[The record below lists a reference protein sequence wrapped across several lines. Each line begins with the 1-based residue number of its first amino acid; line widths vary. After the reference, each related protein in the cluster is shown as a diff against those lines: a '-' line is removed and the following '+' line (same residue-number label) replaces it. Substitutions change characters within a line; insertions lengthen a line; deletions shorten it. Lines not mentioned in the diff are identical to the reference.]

1 MKRLIGKTANISNN
15 QISKAKDLCKAMKNA
30 LEKNDREKLL
40 ELKDE
45 ICLYHPDTL
54 YSGKIYRAIFLDK
67 ENFKEN
73 STKKELEN
81 QIRKQIYV
89 NKDVVSFSKTLNGAK
104 SGALDWNGDKK
115 NAYLVIVSED
125 GQGLDLNEVAKT
137 CKEMFDKVKENVN
150 KDKNITK
157 TKRTDLRKKLTDVS
171 KEMKEYFTG
180 KYDEVDEVIDQLRKD
195 YEIEKIIDMDKI

>member
-1 MKRLIGKTANISNN
+1 MKRLIRKTANVSNN

-30 LEKNDREKLL
+30 LEKNDRDKLL

-54 YSGKIYRAIFLDK
+54 YYRAIFLDK
-67 ENFKEN
+67 KNFKEDL
-73 STKKELEN
+73 TKKELEEAV
-81 QIRKQIYV
+81 RKQIYI
-89 NKDVVSFSKTLNGAK
+89 NNDVVSFSKTLNGAK
-104 SGALDWNGDKK
+104 SGAVDWNGEKK
-115 NAYLVIVSED
+115 DAYLVIVSED

-150 KDKNITK
+150 KDKNIKK
-157 TKRTDLRKKLTDVS
+157 TKRTDFRKKLTDVS

-180 KYDEVDEVIDQLRKD
+180 KYDDVDEVIDQLRKG
-195 YEIEKIIDMDKI
+195 YKIEKIIEV

>member
-1 MKRLIGKTANISNN
+1 MKRLIRKTANVSNN

-30 LEKNDREKLL
+30 LEKNDRDKLL

-67 ENFKEN
+67 KNFKEDL
-73 STKKELEN
+73 TKKELEEAV
-81 QIRKQIYV
+81 RKQIYI
-89 NKDVVSFSKTLNGAK
+89 NNDVVSFSKTLNGAK
-104 SGALDWNGDKK
+104 SGALDWNGKK
-115 NAYLVIVSED
+115 KDAYLIIVSED

-137 CKEMFDKVKENVN
+137 CKEMFDKVKENVD
-150 KDKNITK
+150 KDKNIKK
-157 TKRTDLRKKLTDVS
+157 TKRTDFRKKLTDVS

-180 KYDEVDEVIDQLRKD
+180 KYDEVDEVIDQLRKG
-195 YEIEKIIDMDKI
+195 YKIEKIIEV

>member
-1 MKRLIGKTANISNN
+1 MKRLIRKTANVSNN

-30 LEKNDREKLL
+30 LEKNDRDKLL

-67 ENFKEN
+67 KNFKEN
-73 STKKELEN
+73 LTKKELEEAV
-81 QIRKQIYV
+81 RKKIYI
-89 NKDVVSFSKTLNGAK
+89 NNDVVSFSKTLNGAK
-104 SGALDWNGDKK
+104 SGAVDWNGEKK
-115 NAYLVIVSED
+115 DAYLVIVSED

-137 CKEMFDKVKENVN
+137 CKEMFDKVKENVD
-150 KDKNITK
+150 KDKNIKK
-157 TKRTDLRKKLTDVS
+157 TKRTDFRKKLTDVS

-180 KYDEVDEVIDQLRKD
+180 KYDEVDEVIDQLRKG
-195 YEIEKIIDMDKI
+195 YKIEKIIEV

>member
-1 MKRLIGKTANISNN
+1 MKRLIRKTANVSNN

-30 LEKNDREKLL
+30 LEKNDRDKLL

-54 YSGKIYRAIFLDK
+54 YSGKIYRAIFLNK
-67 ENFKEN
+67 KNFKEDL
-73 STKKELEN
+73 TKKELEEAV
-81 QIRKQIYV
+81 RKQIYI
-89 NKDVVSFSKTLNGAK
+89 NNDVVSFSKTLNGAK
-104 SGALDWNGDKK
+104 SGALDWNGKK
-115 NAYLVIVSED
+115 KDAYLVIVSED

-150 KDKNITK
+150 KDKNIK
-157 TKRTDLRKKLTDVS
+157 QTKRTDFRKKLTDVS

-195 YEIEKIIDMDKI
+195 YKIEKIIEV

>member
-1 MKRLIGKTANISNN
+1 MKRLIRKTANISNN

-30 LEKNDREKLL
+30 LEKNDRDKLL

-67 ENFKEN
+67 KNFDENL
-73 STKKELEN
+73 TKKELEE
-81 QIRKQIYV
+81 QVRKQIYI
-89 NKDVVSFSKTLNGAK
+89 NNDVVSFSKTLNGAK
-104 SGALDWNGDKK
+104 SGALDWNGKK
-115 NAYLVIVSED
+115 KDAYLIIVSED

-137 CKEMFDKVKENVN
+137 CKEMFDKVKENVD
-150 KDKNITK
+150 KDKNIKK
-157 TKRTDLRKKLTDVS
+157 TKRTDFRKKLTDVS

-180 KYDEVDEVIDQLRKD
+180 KYDEVDEVIDQLRKG
-195 YEIEKIIDMDKI
+195 YKIEKIIEV

>member
-1 MKRLIGKTANISNN
+1 MKRLIRKTANVSNN

-30 LEKNDREKLL
+30 LEKNDRDKLL

-67 ENFKEN
+67 KNFKEDL
-73 STKKELEN
+73 TKKELEEAV
-81 QIRKQIYV
+81 RKQIYI
-89 NKDVVSFSKTLNGAK
+89 NNDVVSFSKTLNGAK
-104 SGALDWNGDKK
+104 SGALDWNGKK
-115 NAYLVIVSED
+115 KDAYLVIVSED

-137 CKEMFDKVKENVN
+137 CKEMFDKVKENVD
-150 KDKNITK
+150 KDKNIKK
-157 TKRTDLRKKLTDVS
+157 TKRTDFRKKLTDVS

-180 KYDEVDEVIDQLRKD
+180 KYDEVDEVIDQLRKG
-195 YEIEKIIDMDKI
+195 YKIEKIIEV

>member
-1 MKRLIGKTANISNN
+1 MKRLIRKTANVSNN

-30 LEKNDREKLL
+30 LEKNDRDKLL

-67 ENFKEN
+67 KNFKEDL
-73 STKKELEN
+73 TKKELEEAV
-81 QIRKQIYV
+81 RKQIYI
-89 NKDVVSFSKTLNGAK
+89 NNDVVSFSKTLNGAK
-104 SGALDWNGDKK
+104 SGAVDWNGEKK
-115 NAYLVIVSED
+115 DAYLVIVSED

-150 KDKNITK
+150 KDRNIKK
-157 TKRTDLRKKLTDVS
+157 TKRTDFRKKLTDVS

-180 KYDEVDEVIDQLRKD
+180 KYDDVDEVIDQLRKG
-195 YEIEKIIDMDKI
+195 YKIEKIIEV

>member
-1 MKRLIGKTANISNN
+1 MKRLIRKTANISNN

-30 LEKNDREKLL
+30 LEKNDRDKLL

-67 ENFKEN
+67 KHFDENL
-73 STKKELEN
+73 TKKELEE
-81 QIRKQIYV
+81 QVRKQIYI
-89 NKDVVSFSKTLNGAK
+89 NNDVVSFSKTLNGAK
-104 SGALDWNGDKK
+104 SGALDWNGKK
-115 NAYLVIVSED
+115 KDAYLIIVSED

-137 CKEMFDKVKENVN
+137 CKEMFDKVKENVD
-150 KDKNITK
+150 KDKNIKK
-157 TKRTDLRKKLTDVS
+157 TKRTDFRKKLTDVS

-180 KYDEVDEVIDQLRKD
+180 KYDEVDEVIDQLRKG
-195 YEIEKIIDMDKI
+195 YKIEKIIEV

>member
-1 MKRLIGKTANISNN
+1 MKRLIRKTANVSNN

-30 LEKNDREKLL
+30 LEKNDRDKLL

-67 ENFKEN
+67 KNFKEN
-73 STKKELEN
+73 LTKKELEETV
-81 QIRKQIYV
+81 RKQIYI
-89 NKDVVSFSKTLNGAK
+89 NNDVVSFSKTLNGAK
-104 SGALDWNGDKK
+104 SGALDWNGKK
-115 NAYLVIVSED
+115 KDAYLIIVSED

-137 CKEMFDKVKENVN
+137 CKEMFDKVKENVD
-150 KDKNITK
+150 KDKNIKK
-157 TKRTDLRKKLTDVS
+157 TKRTDFRKKLTDVS

-180 KYDEVDEVIDQLRKD
+180 KYDEVDEVIDQLRKG
-195 YEIEKIIDMDKI
+195 YKIEKIIEV

>member
-1 MKRLIGKTANISNN
+1 MKRLIRKTANISNN

-30 LEKNDREKLL
+30 LEKNDRDKLL

-67 ENFKEN
+67 KNFKEDL
-73 STKKELEN
+73 TKKELEEAV
-81 QIRKQIYV
+81 RKQIYI
-89 NKDVVSFSKTLNGAK
+89 NNDVVSFSKTLNGAK
-104 SGALDWNGDKK
+104 SGAVDWNGEKK
-115 NAYLVIVSED
+115 DAYLVIVSED

-150 KDKNITK
+150 KDKNIKK
-157 TKRTDLRKKLTDVS
+157 TKRTDFRKKLTDVS

-180 KYDEVDEVIDQLRKD
+180 KYDDVDEVIDQLRKG
-195 YEIEKIIDMDKI
+195 YKIEKIIEV

>member
-1 MKRLIGKTANISNN
+1 MKRLIRKTANVSNN

-30 LEKNDREKLL
+30 LEKNDRDKLL

-67 ENFKEN
+67 KNFKEDL
-73 STKKELEN
+73 TKKELEEAV
-81 QIRKQIYV
+81 RKQIYI
-89 NKDVVSFSKTLNGAK
+89 NNDVVSFSKTLNGAK
-104 SGALDWNGDKK
+104 SGAVDWNGKK
-115 NAYLVIVSED
+115 KDAYLVIVSED

-150 KDKNITK
+150 KDKNIKK
-157 TKRTDLRKKLTDVS
+157 TKRTDFRKKLTDVS

-180 KYDEVDEVIDQLRKD
+180 KYDDVDEVIDQLRKG
-195 YEIEKIIDMDKI
+195 YKIEKIIEV

>member
-1 MKRLIGKTANISNN
+1 MKRLIRKTANISNN

-30 LEKNDREKLL
+30 LEKNDRDKLL

-67 ENFKEN
+67 KNFKEDL
-73 STKKELEN
+73 TKKELEEAV
-81 QIRKQIYV
+81 RKQIYI
-89 NKDVVSFSKTLNGAK
+89 NNDVVSFSKTLNGAK
-104 SGALDWNGDKK
+104 SGALDWNGKK
-115 NAYLVIVSED
+115 KDAYLIIVSED

-137 CKEMFDKVKENVN
+137 CKEMFDKVKENVD
-150 KDKNITK
+150 KDKNIKK
-157 TKRTDLRKKLTDVS
+157 TKRTDFRKKLTDVS

-180 KYDEVDEVIDQLRKD
+180 KYDEVDEVIDQLRKG
-195 YEIEKIIDMDKI
+195 YKIEKIIEV

>member
-1 MKRLIGKTANISNN
+1 MKRLIRKTANINNN

-30 LEKNDREKLL
+30 LEKNDRDKLL

-67 ENFKEN
+67 KNFKEDL
-73 STKKELEN
+73 TKKELEEAV
-81 QIRKQIYV
+81 RKQIYI
-89 NKDVVSFSKTLNGAK
+89 NNDVVSFSKTLNGAK
-104 SGALDWNGDKK
+104 SGAVDWNGEKK
-115 NAYLVIVSED
+115 DAYLVIVSED

-150 KDKNITK
+150 KDKNIKK
-157 TKRTDLRKKLTDVS
+157 TKRTDFRKKLTDVS

-180 KYDEVDEVIDQLRKD
+180 KYDDVDEVIDQLRKG
-195 YEIEKIIDMDKI
+195 YKIEKIIEV

>member
-1 MKRLIGKTANISNN
+1 MKRLIRKTANVSNN

-30 LEKNDREKLL
+30 LEKNDRDKLL

-67 ENFKEN
+67 KNFKEDL
-73 STKKELEN
+73 TKKELEEAV
-81 QIRKQIYV
+81 RKQIYI
-89 NKDVVSFSKTLNGAK
+89 NNDVVSFSKTLNGAK
-104 SGALDWNGDKK
+104 SGAVDWNGEKK
-115 NAYLVIVSED
+115 DAYLVIVSED

-137 CKEMFDKVKENVN
+137 CKEMFDKVKENVD
-150 KDKNITK
+150 KDKNIKK
-157 TKRTDLRKKLTDVS
+157 TKRTDFRKKLTDVS

-180 KYDEVDEVIDQLRKD
+180 KYDEVDEVVDQLRKG
-195 YEIEKIIDMDKI
+195 YKIEKIIEV

>member
-1 MKRLIGKTANISNN
+1 MKRLIRKTANINNN

-30 LEKNDREKLL
+30 LEKNDRDKLL

-67 ENFKEN
+67 KNFKEDL
-73 STKKELEN
+73 TKKELEEAV
-81 QIRKQIYV
+81 RKQIYI
-89 NKDVVSFSKTLNGAK
+89 NNDVVSFSKTLNGAK
-104 SGALDWNGDKK
+104 SGAVDWNGKK
-115 NAYLVIVSED
+115 KDAYLVIVSED

-150 KDKNITK
+150 KDKNIKK
-157 TKRTDLRKKLTDVS
+157 TKRTDFRKKLTDVS

-180 KYDEVDEVIDQLRKD
+180 KYDDVDEVIDQLRKG
-195 YEIEKIIDMDKI
+195 YKIEKIIEV

>member
-1 MKRLIGKTANISNN
+1 MKRLIRKTANVSNN

-30 LEKNDREKLL
+30 LEKNDRDKLL

-67 ENFKEN
+67 KNFKEN
-73 STKKELEN
+73 LTKKELEEAVK
-81 QIRKQIYV
+81 KQIYI
-89 NKDVVSFSKTLNGAK
+89 NNDVVSFSKTLNGAK
-104 SGALDWNGDKK
+104 SGALDWNGKK
-115 NAYLVIVSED
+115 KDAYLVIVSED

-137 CKEMFDKVKENVN
+137 CKEMFDKVKENVD
-150 KDKNITK
+150 KDKNIKK
-157 TKRTDLRKKLTDVS
+157 TKRTDFRKKLTDVS

-180 KYDEVDEVIDQLRKD
+180 KYDDVDEVIDQLRKG
-195 YEIEKIIDMDKI
+195 YKIEKIIEV

>member
-1 MKRLIGKTANISNN
+1 MKRLIRKTANVSNN

-30 LEKNDREKLL
+30 LEKNDRDKLL

-67 ENFKEN
+67 KNFKEN
-73 STKKELEN
+73 LTKKELEEAV
-81 QIRKQIYV
+81 RKQIYI
-89 NKDVVSFSKTLNGAK
+89 NNDVVSFSKTLNGAK
-104 SGALDWNGDKK
+104 SGALDWNGKK
-115 NAYLVIVSED
+115 KDAYLIIVSED

-137 CKEMFDKVKENVN
+137 CKEMFDKVKENVD
-150 KDKNITK
+150 KDKNIKK
-157 TKRTDLRKKLTDVS
+157 TKRTDFRKKLTDVS

-180 KYDEVDEVIDQLRKD
+180 KYDEVDEVIDQLRKG
-195 YEIEKIIDMDKI
+195 YKIEKIIEV

>member
-1 MKRLIGKTANISNN
+1 MKRLICKTANVSNN

-30 LEKNDREKLL
+30 LEKNDRDKLL

-67 ENFKEN
+67 KNFKEN
-73 STKKELEN
+73 LTKKELEEAVK
-81 QIRKQIYV
+81 KQIYI
-89 NKDVVSFSKTLNGAK
+89 NNDVVSFSKTLNGAK
-104 SGALDWNGDKK
+104 SGALDWNGKK
-115 NAYLVIVSED
+115 KDAYLVIVSED

-137 CKEMFDKVKENVN
+137 CKEMFDKVKENVD
-150 KDKNITK
+150 KDKNIKK
-157 TKRTDLRKKLTDVS
+157 TKRTDFRKKLTDVS

-180 KYDEVDEVIDQLRKD
+180 KYDDVDEVIDQLRKG
-195 YEIEKIIDMDKI
+195 YKIEKIIEV

>member
-1 MKRLIGKTANISNN
+1 MKRLIRKTANVSNN

-30 LEKNDREKLL
+30 LEKNDRDKLL

-67 ENFKEN
+67 KNFKEDL
-73 STKKELEN
+73 TKKELEEAV
-81 QIRKQIYV
+81 RKQIYI
-89 NKDVVSFSKTLNGAK
+89 NNDVVSFSKTLNGAK
-104 SGALDWNGDKK
+104 SGAVDWNGEKK
-115 NAYLVIVSED
+115 DAYLVIVSED

-150 KDKNITK
+150 KDKNIKK
-157 TKRTDLRKKLTDVS
+157 TKRTDFRKKLTDVS

-180 KYDEVDEVIDQLRKD
+180 KYDNVDEVIDQLRKG
-195 YEIEKIIDMDKI
+195 YKIEKIIEV

>member
-1 MKRLIGKTANISNN
+1 MKRLIRKTANVSNN

-30 LEKNDREKLL
+30 LEKNDRDKLL

-67 ENFKEN
+67 KNFKEDL
-73 STKKELEN
+73 TKKELEEAV
-81 QIRKQIYV
+81 RKQIYI
-89 NKDVVSFSKTLNGAK
+89 NNDVVSFSKTLNGAK
-104 SGALDWNGDKK
+104 SGAVDWNGKK
-115 NAYLVIVSED
+115 KDAYLVIVSED

-137 CKEMFDKVKENVN
+137 CKEMFDKVKENVD
-150 KDKNITK
+150 KDKNIKK
-157 TKRTDLRKKLTDVS
+157 TKRTDFRKKLTDVS

-180 KYDEVDEVIDQLRKD
+180 KYDEVDEVVDQLRKG
-195 YEIEKIIDMDKI
+195 YKIEKIIEV

>member
-1 MKRLIGKTANISNN
+1 MKRLIRKTANVSNN

-30 LEKNDREKLL
+30 LEKNDRDKLL

-67 ENFKEN
+67 KNFKEDL
-73 STKKELEN
+73 TKKELEEAV
-81 QIRKQIYV
+81 RKQIYI
-89 NKDVVSFSKTLNGAK
+89 NNDVVSFSKTLNGAK
-104 SGALDWNGDKK
+104 SGALDWNGKK
-115 NAYLVIVSED
+115 KDAYLIIVSED

-137 CKEMFDKVKENVN
+137 CKEMFDKVKENVD
-150 KDKNITK
+150 KDKNIKK
-157 TKRTDLRKKLTDVS
+157 TKRTDFRKKLTDVS

-180 KYDEVDEVIDQLRKD
+180 KYDDVDEVIDQLRKG
-195 YEIEKIIDMDKI
+195 YKIEKIIEV

>member
-1 MKRLIGKTANISNN
+1 MKRLIRKTANINNN

-30 LEKNDREKLL
+30 LEKNDRDKLL

-67 ENFKEN
+67 KNFKEDL
-73 STKKELEN
+73 TKKELEEAV
-81 QIRKQIYV
+81 RKQIYI
-89 NKDVVSFSKTLNGAK
+89 NNDVVSFSKTLNGAK
-104 SGALDWNGDKK
+104 SGAVDWNGKK
-115 NAYLVIVSED
+115 KDAYLVIVSED

-150 KDKNITK
+150 KDKNIKK
-157 TKRTDLRKKLTDVS
+157 TKRTNFRKKLTDVS

-180 KYDEVDEVIDQLRKD
+180 KYDDVDEVIDQLRKG
-195 YEIEKIIDMDKI
+195 YKIEKIIEV

>member
-1 MKRLIGKTANISNN
+1 MKRLIRKTANVSNN

-30 LEKNDREKLL
+30 LEKNDRDKLL

-67 ENFKEN
+67 KNFKEDL
-73 STKKELEN
+73 TKKELEEAV
-81 QIRKQIYV
+81 RKQIYI
-89 NKDVVSFSKTLNGAK
+89 NNDVVSFSKTLNGAK
-104 SGALDWNGDKK
+104 SGALDWNGKK
-115 NAYLVIVSED
+115 KDAYLIVVSED

-137 CKEMFDKVKENVN
+137 CKEMFDKVKENVD
-150 KDKNITK
+150 KDKNIKK
-157 TKRTDLRKKLTDVS
+157 TKRTDFRKKLTDVS

-180 KYDEVDEVIDQLRKD
+180 KYDEVDEVIDQLRKG
-195 YEIEKIIDMDKI
+195 YKIEKIIEV

>member
-1 MKRLIGKTANISNN
+1 MKRLIRKTANINNN
-15 QISKAKDLCKAMKNA
+15 QISKAKELCKAMKNA
-30 LEKNDREKLL
+30 LEKNDRDKLL

-67 ENFKEN
+67 KNFKEDL
-73 STKKELEN
+73 TKKELEEAV
-81 QIRKQIYV
+81 RKQIYI
-89 NKDVVSFSKTLNGAK
+89 NNDVVSFSKTLNGAK
-104 SGALDWNGDKK
+104 SGAVDWNGEKK
-115 NAYLVIVSED
+115 DAYLVIVSED

-150 KDKNITK
+150 KDKNIKK
-157 TKRTDLRKKLTDVS
+157 TKRTDFRKKLTDVS

-180 KYDEVDEVIDQLRKD
+180 KYDDVDEVIDQLRKD
-195 YEIEKIIDMDKI
+195 YKIEKIIEV

>member
-1 MKRLIGKTANISNN
+1 MKRLIRKTANVSNN

-30 LEKNDREKLL
+30 LEKNDRDKLL

-67 ENFKEN
+67 KNFKEDL
-73 STKKELEN
+73 TKKELEEAV
-81 QIRKQIYV
+81 RKQIYI
-89 NKDVVSFSKTLNGAK
+89 NNDVVSFSKTLNGAK
-104 SGALDWNGDKK
+104 SGALDWNGKK
-115 NAYLVIVSED
+115 KDAYLIIVSED

-137 CKEMFDKVKENVN
+137 CKEMFDKVKENVD
-150 KDKNITK
+150 KDKNIKK
-157 TKRTDLRKKLTDVS
+157 TKRTDFRKKLTDVS

-180 KYDEVDEVIDQLRKD
+180 KYDEVNEVIDQLRKG
-195 YEIEKIIDMDKI
+195 YKIEKIIEV

>member
-1 MKRLIGKTANISNN
+1 MKRLIRKTANVSNN

-30 LEKNDREKLL
+30 LEKNDRDKLL

-67 ENFKEN
+67 KNFKEN
-73 STKKELEN
+73 LTKKELEEAV
-81 QIRKQIYV
+81 RKQIYI
-89 NKDVVSFSKTLNGAK
+89 NNDVVSFSKTLNGAK
-104 SGALDWNGDKK
+104 SGALDWNGKK
-115 NAYLVIVSED
+115 KDAYLIIVSED

-150 KDKNITK
+150 KDKNIKK
-157 TKRTDLRKKLTDVS
+157 TKRTDFRKKLTDVS

-180 KYDEVDEVIDQLRKD
+180 KYDEVDEVIDQLRKG
-195 YEIEKIIDMDKI
+195 YKIEKIIEV

>member
-1 MKRLIGKTANISNN
+1 MKRLIRKTANISNN

-30 LEKNDREKLL
+30 LEKNDRDKLL

-67 ENFKEN
+67 KNFKEDL
-73 STKKELEN
+73 TKKELEEAV
-81 QIRKQIYV
+81 RKQIYI
-89 NKDVVSFSKTLNGAK
+89 NNDVVSFSKTLNGAK
-104 SGALDWNGDKK
+104 SGAVDWNGKK
-115 NAYLVIVSED
+115 KDAYLVIVSED

-150 KDKNITK
+150 KDKNIKK
-157 TKRTDLRKKLTDVS
+157 TKRTDFRKKLTDVS

-180 KYDEVDEVIDQLRKD
+180 KYDDVDEVIDQLRKG
-195 YEIEKIIDMDKI
+195 YKIEKIIEV

>member
-1 MKRLIGKTANISNN
+1 MKRLICKTANVSNN

-30 LEKNDREKLL
+30 LEKNDRDKLL

-67 ENFKEN
+67 KNFKEN
-73 STKKELEN
+73 LTKKELEEAV
-81 QIRKQIYV
+81 RKQIYI
-89 NKDVVSFSKTLNGAK
+89 NNDVVSFSKTLNGAK
-104 SGALDWNGDKK
+104 SGAVDWNGEKK
-115 NAYLVIVSED
+115 DAYLVIVSED

-137 CKEMFDKVKENVN
+137 CKEMFDKVKENVD
-150 KDKNITK
+150 KDKNIKK
-157 TKRTDLRKKLTDVS
+157 TKRTDFRKKLTDVS

-180 KYDEVDEVIDQLRKD
+180 KYDDVDEVIDQLRKD
-195 YEIEKIIDMDKI
+195 YKIEKIIEV

>member
-1 MKRLIGKTANISNN
+1 MKRLIRKTANISNN

-30 LEKNDREKLL
+30 LEKNDRDKLL

-67 ENFKEN
+67 KNFKEDL
-73 STKKELEN
+73 TKKELEEAV
-81 QIRKQIYV
+81 RKQIYI
-89 NKDVVSFSKTLNGAK
+89 NNDVVSFSKTLNGAK
-104 SGALDWNGDKK
+104 SGALDWNGKK
-115 NAYLVIVSED
+115 KDAYLIIVSED

-137 CKEMFDKVKENVN
+137 CKEMFDKVKENVD
-150 KDKNITK
+150 KDKNIKK
-157 TKRTDLRKKLTDVS
+157 TKRTDFRKKLTDVS

-180 KYDEVDEVIDQLRKD
+180 KYDEVDEVVDQLRKD
-195 YEIEKIIDMDKI
+195 YKIEKIIEV